1 MAADEPESPA
11 WQHGG
16 IKVVVALLDAG
27 VAATKSAAMTMERLS
42 FENDTNQDAIRE
54 AGGIAPLV
62 ALLGAGSD
70 SEAAGDAAGAL
81 RNLSENATN
90 KDAIREAGGIAP
102 LVALLGAGADSG
114 AARDAA
120 GALMNLAVNATN
132 KDAIREAGGIAPLV
146 ALLGAG
152 ADSDAARCA
161 AGALRNLAFSIFNE
175 DAILGGV
182 ACAGVSTAFH
192 TPLHRK
198 LQEISTSRL
207 IAAEAGDNVTALE
220 RAIRHANALSL
231 PAATIQRASER
242 LAEINGEAALQARRA
257 SLGLGALPLP
267 DEFVCPITCEKMKD
281 PVVAS
286 DGNSYERS
294 AIATVPCDP
303 PPPALL

>member
-62 ALLGAGSD
+62 ALLGAG
-70 SEAAGDAAGAL
+70 
-81 RNLSENATN
+81 
-90 KDAIREAGGIAP
+90 
-102 LVALLGAGADSG
+102 
-114 AARDAA
+114 
-120 GALMNLAVNATN
+120 
-132 KDAIREAGGIAPLV
+132 
-146 ALLGAG
+146 

-175 DAILGGV
+175 VSILEGV

-207 IAAEAGDNVTALE
+207 IEAEAGDNVTALE

-242 LAEINGEAALQARRA
+242 LAEINGEAALQARRV

-267 DEFVCPITCEKMKD
+267 HEFVCPITCEKMKD

-294 AIATVPCDP
+294 AIATVLATRHR

>member
-27 VAATKSAAMTMERLS
+27 VAATKRAAMTMERLS

-62 ALLGAGSD
+62 ALLGAGADSD
-70 SEAAGDAAGAL
+70 VARCAAGAL
-81 RNLSENATN
+81 WNLADNATN
-90 KDAIREAGGIAP
+90 EDAIREAGGIAP
-102 LVALLGAGADSG
+102 LVALLGAGADSE
-114 AARDAA
+114 AA
-120 GALMNLAVNATN
+120 GN
-132 KDAIREAGGIAPLV
+132 
-146 ALLGAG
+146 
-152 ADSDAARCA
+152 A
-161 AGALRNLAFSIFNE
+161 AGALRNLAFSTFNE
-175 DAILGGV
+175 VSILEGV

-198 LQEISTSRL
+198 LQETSTSRRK
-207 IAAEAGDNVTALE
+207 AAQGGDNVTALE

-242 LAEINGEAALQARRA
+242 LAEINGEAALQARRV

-294 AIATVPCDP
+294 AIATVLATRHPLRSPDNLP
-303 PPPALL
+303 DLL